1 MAEHHDVIS
10 TGTGGETLAR
20 TPAGPGADSADGGFL
35 MGSDGFYPEERP
47 VGRVE
52 VDGFW
57 MEGHPVAVAE
67 FRRFVAATGHMTVVG
82 KEPG

>member
-10 TGTGGETLAR
+10 TGTGGGTLAR
-20 TPAGPGADSADGGFL
+20 TPAGPGADSGGGFL
-35 MGSDGFYPEERP
+35 MGSDGFYPEQRP

-57 MEGHPVAVAE
+57 MEGHPVTVAE
-67 FRRFVAATGHMTVVG
+67 FRRFVAATGHMPVAG

>member
-1 MAEHHDVIS
+1 VAEHHDVIS
-10 TGTGGETLAR
+10 TGTGGGTHAR
-20 TPAGPGADSADGGFL
+20 TPAGRGADSGGGGFL

-52 VDGFW
+52 IDGFW
-57 MEGHPVAVAE
+57 MNEHPVTVAE
-67 FRRFVAATGHMTVVG
+67 FRRFVAATGHMTVAG